1 MNSQLYQIDLLLQ
14 ICDIQAQITKIK
26 QEMALKQTRTDLQ
39 TQTNSKRSRWSQ
51 QDDQQLVT
59 QVKLLGIH
67 NYQQIAQK
75 IPNKTASQVYFRLRY
90 LKGVF
95 LQEKE
100 VYQNKT
106 DLQWFGELGV
116 SK

>member
-1 MNSQLYQIDLLLQ
+1 MNSQLYQIALLLQ
-14 ICDIQAQITKIK
+14 IGDIQAEITKIK
-26 QEMALKQTRTDLQ
+26 KEMTLRRTDHSH
-39 TQTNSKRSRWSQ
+39 TNSKRSRWSQ

-67 NYQQIAQK
+67 NYQEISQK

-106 DLQWFGELGV
+106 DLQWFGEFGV
-116 SK
+116 NK